1 MPLSLYFKSD
11 VVVENKM
18 VTFSQHCV
26 IKKNKASLKECHGFE
41 RNLKLRLME
50 FILLDILLL
59 YWYLEVFYII

>member
-1 MPLSLYFKSD
+1 M

-18 VTFSQHCV
+18 VTFNQHYV
-26 IKKNKASLKECHGFE
+26 IKKNKVSLKECQGFE

-59 YWYLEVFYII
+59 Y